1 MQALGSVHKPPM
13 QHEQLK
19 VPWLGTVPGGQRA
32 QAVTFTL
39 LQLEGW
45 GVVGSGAADG
55 TPGGVVTPGGDT
67 GALLDVAVSPV
78 DA

>member
-1 MQALGSVHKPPM
+1 M
-13 QHEQLK
+13 
-19 VPWLGTVPGGQRA
+19 GTVPGGQGA

-45 GVVGSGAADG
+45 GVLGSGAEDG
-55 TPGGVVTPGGDT
+55 SPGDAVTPGGDA
-67 GALLDVAVSPV
+67 GALLDVAVTAE

>member
-1 MQALGSVHKPPM
+1 MQA
-13 QHEQLK
+13 
-19 VPWLGTVPGGQRA
+19 
-32 QAVTFTL
+32 
-39 LQLEGW
+39 EGW

>member
-1 MQALGSVHKPPM
+1 M
-13 QHEQLK
+13 
-19 VPWLGTVPGGQRA
+19 GTVPGGQWA

-45 GVVGSGAADG
+45 GVLGSGAEDG
-55 TPGGVVTPGGDT
+55 TPGDVVTPGGGS
-67 GALLDVAVSPV
+67 GALLDVAVSAV